1 MHPLTKK
8 TIELLDERHPDLAT
22 HIKDL
27 NQQLDR
33 VARTSWR
40 FAHWRHRNF
49 SLDSYD
55 KWREDTAKACKE
67 AEHFLHGR
75 LPKI

>member
-8 TIELLDERHPDLAT
+8 TVELLDERHPDLAT
-22 HIKDL
+22 HIRDL
-27 NQQLDR
+27 DQQLDKL
-33 VARTSWR
+33 ARISWR
-40 FAHWRHRNF
+40 YAHWRHRNF

-55 KWREDTAKACKE
+55 KWREDTAKACKD
-67 AEHFLHGR
+67 AEPFLDGK